1 MDYKSHRSLIESAIK
16 AKRNSLLN
24 EQDATPAAN
33 TVKPNPLL
41 DPRAARETRE
51 TVARTQQLAQD
62 LLRAQE
68 QVDFERDL
76 DKLGQNPARLNVVY
90 KTGLGQPITPE
101 DFSRLSD
108 EDKKSLSGSIN
119 IEGVKTPLPMDYKSP
134 FQIPSWTRAESAII
148 DNLKAEAAAAEEI
161 DPDYKGEWTAAQMAT
176 IAPFIMADQVK
187 GKGDIP
193 KELEIGKAMTGRM
206 SSTNPNKDPAL
217 KALQTNPEFLDTDTY
232 KAVLRKLTVVN
243 PDAMDPD
250 FFRRAYAAIDAS
262 GVAQSSKDR
271 AKAVAE
277 RMEKRH
283 SAAREMIVDEL
294 YDQFKPTGADSLEAA
309 RKKDLGDLFDKVF
322 GDITSTARNYR
333 DISLGSPMGGSRPYS
348 PSPQGRAALTTDP
361 YDLVKEYISSKNY
374 ELDTLGGIAGYR
386 RYDTTDK
393 LMLDLTSWKADQADL
408 DKFIES
414 GEHSNF
420 FMQDVPDAQGKIKRV
435 PVVREDLTT
444 RQGIRQL
451 QQLMS
456 GFDPVT
462 DKPMRGFIERPDGT
476 KIQLT
481 DLLDPTR
488 TPDSRLS
495 TPISALGVD
504 DKEFLK
510 EFGSVQDFQN
520 RLSFAPSVDQ
530 KTKNLVTDQILRRL
544 SSSQMTPE
552 QAAERLAAEKSD
564 AARKGVKKG
573 VQALKQFSYPIAV
586 GYGAKLATD
595 IASSWLSQEWQKR
608 IKDQGIP
615 QAVGY
620 GAAGVASEWMD
631 RSRDLPK
638 DWKSLTLRGFIP
650 SAAGGYLM
658 DKFAKWT
665 ETEDAWE
672 PSLVGLAATGGSPY
686 IAKGVKGAASW
697 LPNAIK
703 ATRFVQGAGAFASRI
718 PILKV
723 PGVVA
728 AATGFGAE
736 AAVRAGMA
744 AFGETTVD
752 KSVREL
758 MLSPE
763 FKGFENS
770 ADETL
775 MNTPRQ
781 YGNRTLTP
789 RQKLTTT
796 VDLFREKLREGSIDF
811 KPFKERDPTRYSD
824 LPDVLES
831 QQDKAKAYKIF
842 IESELQKMREEI
854 QKMREERDSTK
865 PRPRSSGGGAGGP
878 SAAQ

>member
-16 AKRNSLLN
+16 AKRKSLLN

-62 LLRAQE
+62 LLKAQD

-90 KTGLGQPITPE
+90 KTGLDQPITPE

-119 IEGVKTPLPMDYKSP
+119 IEGVKTALPSDYKSP
-134 FQIPSWTRAESAII
+134 LQIPSWTKAESAII

-193 KELEIGKAMTGRM
+193 KELEIGRAMGGAGGK
-206 SSTNPNKDPAL
+206 NPNRDPAL
-217 KALQTNPEFLDTDTY
+217 KALQENPEFLDTDTY

-243 PDAMDPD
+243 PDAMNPE
-250 FFRRAYAAIDAS
+250 FFKRAYAAVNAS
-262 GVAQSSKDR
+262 GADQRAKGR
-271 AKAVAE
+271 AKAFAE

-322 GDITSTARNYR
+322 GDVTSTARNYR
-333 DISLGSPMGGSRPYS
+333 DISLGSPMSGSRPYS

-361 YDLVKEYISSKNY
+361 YDLVKEYIYSKNY
-374 ELDTLGGIAGYR
+374 ELNTLGEIAGYK
-386 RYDTTDK
+386 RYDTTAK
-393 LMLDLTSWKADQADL
+393 PNLDLTSWKADQADL

-488 TPDSRLS
+488 TPDPRFS

-504 DKEFLK
+504 DKEFL
-510 EFGSVQDFQN
+510 EGIGSVQDLQN
-520 RLSFAPSVDQ
+520 RLGFAPSVDQ

-552 QAAERLAAEKSD
+552 EAAERLAAEKSD
-564 AARKGVKKG
+564 AVKKLG
-573 VQALKQFSYPIAV
+573 KKVGQTALQFTAPLMAGLGGEKVTEY
-586 GYGAKLATD
+586 
-595 IASSWLSQEWQKR
+595 ASSWLPKELQDVINK
-608 IKDQGIP
+608 QGIP
-615 QAVGY
+615 TAAGY
-620 GAAGVASEWMD
+620 GAAGVASEFFD
-631 RSRDLPK
+631 RSRDFSK

-658 DKFAKWT
+658 DKFAKLT
-665 ETEDAWE
+665 ETEDSFAA
-672 PSLVGLAATGGSPY
+672 PLVGLAATGGAPY
-686 IAKGVKGAASW
+686 IKRGIGKAASW
-697 LPNAIK
+697 LPAAIK
-703 ATRFVQGAGAFASRI
+703 TGRVIQGLGA
-718 PILKV
+718 L
-723 PGVVA
+723 GA
-728 AATGFGAE
+728 ALPHPLAKGLGTALVGFGSE

-744 AFGETTVD
+744 AFGETTVNKSYREMLKNAAFAGYDD
-752 KSVREL
+752 KRSEQ
-758 MLSPE
+758 
-763 FKGFENS
+763 F
-770 ADETL
+770 
-775 MNTPRQ
+775 MNTPGQ
-781 YGNRTLTP
+781 DGISP
-789 RQKLTTT
+789 RDDLRRSIEGFNSFVRGSGPVDFTRMKKL
-796 VDLFREKLREGSIDF
+796 
-811 KPFKERDPTRYSD
+811 
-824 LPDVLES
+824 LPDAFGDMPDLLETQAQRAEVLRRYTE
-831 QQDKAKAYKIF
+831 DRIKATELKMENALKTPTGTF
-842 IESELQKMREEI
+842 I
-854 QKMREERDSTK
+854 DSSK
-865 PRPRSSGGGAGGP
+865 K
-878 SAAQ
+878 Q

>member
-16 AKRNSLLN
+16 AKRKSLLN

-62 LLRAQE
+62 LLKVQD

-119 IEGVKTPLPMDYKSP
+119 IEGVKTALPSDYKSP
-134 FQIPSWTRAESAII
+134 LQIPSWTKAESAII

-161 DPDYKGEWTAAQMAT
+161 DPDYKSEWTATQMAT

-193 KELEIGKAMTGRM
+193 KELEIGRAMGGAGGK
-206 SSTNPNKDPAL
+206 NPNRDPAL

-232 KAVLRKLTVVN
+232 KTVLRKLTVVN
-243 PDAMDPD
+243 PDAMDPE

-262 GVAQSSKDR
+262 AADQRVKDR

-283 SAAREMIVDEL
+283 SAAKEMIVDEL
-294 YDQFKPTGADSLEAA
+294 YDRFKYTGADEAA
-309 RKKDLGDLFDKVF
+309 RKKDLGDLFDKVY
-322 GDITSTARNYR
+322 GDVTSTARNYR
-333 DISLGSPMGGSRPYS
+333 DISLGSPMSGSRPYS

-374 ELDTLGGIAGYR
+374 ELDTLGGIKGYKTF
-386 RYDTTDK
+386 DSK
-393 LMLDLTSWKADQADL
+393 GLIKPMLDLTSWKADQADL

-462 DKPMRGFIERPDGT
+462 DKPMRGFIELPDGT
-476 KIQLT
+476 KTQLT

-488 TPDSRLS
+488 KQDSRLS

-504 DKEFLK
+504 DQEFLK
-510 EFGSVQDFQN
+510 GIGSVQDLQN
-520 RLSFAPSVDQ
+520 RLGFAPSVDQ

-564 AARKGVKKG
+564 AVKKLG
-573 VQALKQFSYPIAV
+573 KKVGQAALQFTAPLMAGLGGEKVTEY
-586 GYGAKLATD
+586 
-595 IASSWLSQEWQKR
+595 ASSWLPKEL
-608 IKDQGIP
+608 KDVINKQGIP
-615 QAVGY
+615 TAAGY
-620 GAAGVASEWMD
+620 GAAGVASEFFD
-631 RSRDLPK
+631 RSRDFSK

-658 DKFAKWT
+658 DKFAKFT
-665 ETEDAWE
+665 ETEDSFAA
-672 PSLVGLAATGGSPY
+672 PLVGLAATGGAPY
-686 IAKGVKGAASW
+686 IKRGIGKAASW
-697 LPNAIK
+697 LPAAIK
-703 ATRFVQGAGAFASRI
+703 TGRVIQGLGA
-718 PILKV
+718 L
-723 PGVVA
+723 GA
-728 AATGFGAE
+728 ALPHPLAKGLGTALVGFGSE

-744 AFGETTVD
+744 AFGEIPVD
-752 KSVREL
+752 RSIKQMRKHPVFTGYDDPSHE
-758 MLSPE
+758 SI
-763 FKGFENS
+763 
-770 ADETL
+770 
-775 MNTPRQ
+775 MNTPGPDGISPRDKLKFNIEAVTKYLQGSEPFDIRQ
-781 YGNRTLTP
+781 FKKANPRVFGESPDTLNT
-789 RQKLTTT
+789 
-796 VDLFREKLREGSIDF
+796 
-811 KPFKERDPTRYSD
+811 
-824 LPDVLES
+824 
-831 QQDKAKAYKIF
+831 QQ
-842 IESELQKMREEI
+842 EREEFLRKYTEFNI
-854 QKMREERDSTK
+854 EATESKL
-865 PRPRSSGGGAGGP
+865 PRPRSSRGGAGGP

>member
-62 LLRAQE
+62 LLKAQD

-283 SAAREMIVDEL
+283 SAAKEMIVDEL

-309 RKKDLGDLFDKVF
+309 RKKDLGDLFDKVY
-322 GDITSTARNYR
+322 GDVTSTARNYR
-333 DISLGSPMGGSRPYS
+333 DISLGSPMSGSRPYS

-374 ELDTLGGIAGYR
+374 VSDTIGQITGYK
-386 RYDTTDK
+386 RYDTTAK
-393 LMLDLTSWKADQADL
+393 PNLDLTSWKADQADL

-435 PVVREDLTT
+435 PVVREDLTI

-462 DKPMRGFIERPDGT
+462 DKPMRGFIELPDGT
-476 KIQLT
+476 KKQLT
-481 DLLDPTR
+481 DLLDPTK
-488 TPDSRLS
+488 TPDPRLYLGYPGFS
-495 TPISALGVD
+495 TPISALRVD

-510 EFGSVQDFQN
+510 EFGSVQDLQN
-520 RLSFAPSVDQ
+520 RLGFAPSVDQ

-552 QAAERLAAEKSD
+552 EAAERLAAEKSD
-564 AARKGVKKG
+564 AALKGVKKG
-573 VQALKQFSYPIAV
+573 AQALKQLSYPIAA
-586 GYGAKLATD
+586 GYGADLATD

-608 IKDQGIP
+608 IKDQGIDK
-615 QAVGY
+615 AIGY

-672 PSLVGLAATGGSPY
+672 PSLVGLAATGGAPY
-686 IAKGVKGAASW
+686 IKRGIGKAASW
-697 LPNAIK
+697 LPAAIK
-703 ATRFVQGAGAFASRI
+703 TGRVIQGLGALGAAS
-718 PILKV
+718 PHPLAKGLGTALV
-723 PGVVA
+723 
-728 AATGFGAE
+728 GFGSE

-744 AFGETTVD
+744 AFGEIPVD
-752 KSVREL
+752 RSIKQMRKLPVFTGYDDPSHE
-758 MLSPE
+758 S
-763 FKGFENS
+763 F
-770 ADETL
+770 
-775 MNTPRQ
+775 MNTPGPDGISPRDKLNFNIEAVTKYLQGSEPFDIRQ
-781 YGNRTLTP
+781 FKKANP
-789 RQKLTTT
+789 R
-796 VDLFREKLREGSIDF
+796 VFG
-811 KPFKERDPTRYSD
+811 D
-824 LPDVLES
+824 LPDVVNTQKERREVLRRYTE
-831 QQDKAKAYKIF
+831 F
-842 IESELQKMREEI
+842 NIEATQSKL
-854 QKMREERDSTK
+854 

>member
-24 EQDATPAAN
+24 EDGYKVPQSHTQPGSFINDPN
-33 TVKPNPLL
+33 RPNPLS
-41 DPRAARETRE
+41 DPRVARETRE

-119 IEGVKTPLPMDYKSP
+119 IEGVKTPLPSDYKSP
-134 FQIPSWTRAESAII
+134 LQIPSWTKAESAII

-193 KELEIGKAMTGRM
+193 KELEIGKAMGGAGGK
-206 SSTNPNKDPAL
+206 NPNRDPAL

-232 KAVLRKLTVVN
+232 KAVLKKLTVVN
-243 PDAMDPD
+243 PDAMDPE

-262 GVAQSSKDR
+262 GADQRVKDR

-283 SAAREMIVDEL
+283 SAAREMIVNEL

-322 GDITSTARNYR
+322 GDVTSTARNYR
-333 DISLGSPMGGSRPYS
+333 DISLGSPMSGSRPYS

-374 ELDTLGGIAGYR
+374 ELNTLGEIKGYNK
-386 RYDTTDK
+386 YDTTAK
-393 LMLDLTSWKADQADL
+393 LNLDLTSWKADQADL

-420 FMQDVPDAQGKIKRV
+420 FMQDVPDAQGQIKRV

-462 DKPMRGFIERPDGT
+462 DKPIRGFIELPDGT
-476 KIQLT
+476 KKQLT
-481 DLLDPTR
+481 DPLEPTR
-488 TPDSRLS
+488 TPDPRFS

-504 DKEFLK
+504 DKEFLD
-510 EFGSVQDFQN
+510 GIGNVQDLQN
-520 RLSFAPSVDQ
+520 RLGFAPSVDQ

-552 QAAERLAAEKSD
+552 QAAERLAAEKSE
-564 AARKGVKKG
+564 AALKGVKKVAQG
-573 VQALKQFSYPIAV
+573 LKQLSYPIAV
-586 GYGAKLATD
+586 GYGADLATD
-595 IASSWLSQEWQKR
+595 IASSWLPQEWQKR
-608 IKDQGIP
+608 IKDQGIDK
-615 QAVGY
+615 AIGY

-650 SAAGGYLM
+650 SAAGGFLM

-672 PSLVGLAATGGSPY
+672 PSLVGLAATAGAPY
-686 IAKGVKGAASW
+686 IKRGIGKAASW
-697 LPNAIK
+697 LPA
-703 ATRFVQGAGAFASRI
+703 AVRGGRALQGLGAFTSLLPSPLTKGIGTALIGLGS
-718 PILKV
+718 
-723 PGVVA
+723 
-728 AATGFGAE
+728 E

-744 AFGETTVD
+744 AFGQTPVNKSYREMLNHAAFAGYED
-752 KSVREL
+752 KRREQ
-758 MLSPE
+758 
-763 FKGFENS
+763 F
-770 ADETL
+770 
-775 MNTPRQ
+775 MNTPGQGDISPR
-781 YGNRTLTP
+781 NALRTDIESF
-789 RQKLTTT
+789 KSF
-796 VDLFREKLREGSIDF
+796 VKGSGPVNITM
-811 KPFKERDPTRYSD
+811 FKEK
-824 LPDVLES
+824 LPDVLGDMPDLLET
-831 QQDKAKAYKIF
+831 QAQRAEALRKFTEDRIKAT
-842 IESELQKMREEI
+842 ELKMENALR
-854 QKMREERDSTK
+854 S
-865 PRPRSSGGGAGGP
+865 PRRSYP
-878 SAAQ
+878 SR